1 MAPEDVKSPG
11 REVPLPWMLAFWFG
25 GTALVTFSN
34 LDSCDSIAASS
45 EKGRQ
50 TFGPQRAKLSQ
61 DQRRNLFFFFFLQL
75 EVL

>member
-11 REVPLPWMLAFWFG
+11 GEVPLPWMLAFRFG

-34 LDSCDSIAASS
+34 LDGCDSIAASS

-50 TFGPQRAKLSQ
+50 TFGPKFS
-61 DQRRNLFFFFFLQL
+61 
-75 EVL
+75 